1 MININMSI
9 AKEIKKQE
17 IRYERHKKM
26 QILDIEFMQAL
37 EQNNE
42 ALKEEIM
49 NKKQRLRDATDEI
62 GIETAVSIDE
72 LKSVRPSILDEV

>member
-26 QILDIEFMQAL
+26 QKLDIEFMQAL